1 MQTIEYKKAAAF
13 ISEYHHSHTVQF
25 DTTEEDI
32 ISMINEFK
40 ARFAPEILKRLKD
53 DEILPYIF
61 LTADG
66 NNDSL
71 CYHLEFNTKLR
82 KTFGSIS
89 GGSSY
94 KYGLFQ
100 RQEDGKWMTGAPKN
114 PEVLTDAD
122 ALTLGKSIRDSIV
135 SACELIEGKAL
146 STVNDYEILD
156 DELNALI
163 GKYASYA
170 WIQKYFNMVFP
181 EKFIGWYVTDWLK
194 HILFGLGINPSTKYY
209 GMNGQLAIIKQA
221 SGLLSPHFQDI
232 CYEIFGEIRHFFR
245 LGSSDGDK
253 NYYDAWKNA
262 GEIAVGWKKTGDLLD
277 YLKSGAI
284 DKDKLASALET
295 EYYSGDKKT
304 ASRKA
309 GEIKN
314 FYETASSAVIT
325 VMDGSR
331 LIGFVDQLSPY
342 YYDGD
347 TEMSHKKNGTWHS
360 VFNDGDRLPEDEGL
374 LTTCVEIKKAANLL
388 YLYKMYYGTTRSDS
402 VNNDNINNR
411 PIRFATGLISE
422 FPRNRI
428 LFGAPGT
435 GKSFTLNKQ
444 KDQLIIHDTDSER
457 VTFHP
462 DYSYA
467 NFVGTY
473 KPVPCLDEN
482 GKDTI
487 TYKYVPGP
495 FMRVYVEAL
504 KNSRADVTRPF
515 LLIIEEINRANV
527 AAVFGDIFQLLDRD
541 SNNVSEYPIHIS
553 EDARKFLA
561 DELGGDESQ
570 YKIMRIPDNMF
581 IWATM
586 NSADQGVF
594 PMDTAFKRRW
604 DFTYLGINDAEKEM
618 DEAVRNREFVF
629 GVGEYAR
636 LVTWNDIRKAI
647 NDELSS
653 ESYNI
658 NEDKLVGPYF
668 ISKAIL
674 SGSESTFMS
683 VFKNKVLMYLFDDA
697 VKQRRKTFFE
707 NCKDDKK
714 GVRYSEICSLFDE
727 KGVFIFP
734 DDISAQFDKKP
745 SNETEASAE

>member
-1 MQTIEYKKAAAF
+1 MQMIEYKKAAAF
-13 ISEYHHSHTVQF
+13 ISEYYHSHTVQF

-32 ISMINEFK
+32 ISLINEFK
-40 ARFAPEILKRLKD
+40 ARFAPVILKSLKD

-66 NNDSL
+66 SNDSL
-71 CYHLEFNTKLR
+71 CYHLEFNTKIK

-114 PEVLTDAD
+114 PEVLTDED
-122 ALTLGKSIRDSIV
+122 ALILGKSIRDSIV
-135 SACELIEGKAL
+135 SACELIEGKTL
-146 STVNDYEILD
+146 STVKDYEKLD

-163 GKYASYA
+163 GKYATYA
-170 WIQKYFNMVFP
+170 WIQKYFNMIFP
-181 EKFIGWYVTDWLK
+181 ERFIGWYVTDWLK
-194 HILFGLGINPSTKYY
+194 HILFGLGIDPSTKYY

-221 SGLLSPHFQDI
+221 SGLPSPHFQDI

-245 LGSSDGDK
+245 VGSSDGDK
-253 NYYDAWKNA
+253 NYYDSWKNA

-277 YLKSGAI
+277 FLKSGSI

-295 EYYSGDKKT
+295 EYYGGDKKT

-309 GEIKN
+309 GEIKS
-314 FYETASSAVIT
+314 FYETSSSSIIT

-331 LIGFVDQLSPY
+331 LMGFVDQLSPY
-342 YYDGD
+342 FYDGD

-388 YLYKMYYGTTRSDS
+388 YLYKMYYGTTSSDS
-402 VNNDNINNR
+402 VINNNAKNR

-435 GKSFTLNKQ
+435 GKSYTLNKQ
-444 KDQLIIHDTDSER
+444 KNQLVIRDTDSER
-457 VTFHP
+457 VTFYP

-482 GKDTI
+482 GKETI

-504 KNSRADVTRPF
+504 KNSREDVTRPF

-541 SNNVSEYPIHIS
+541 SNYVSEYPIHVS
-553 EDARKFLA
+553 EDARKYLV
-561 DELGGDESQ
+561 DELGGDGSQ
-570 YKIMRIPDNMF
+570 YTVMRIPDNMF

-618 DEAVRNREFVF
+618 DEAVLNRAFVF

-636 LVTWNDIRKAI
+636 LVTWNSIRKAI

-658 NEDKLVGPYF
+658 NEDKLLGPYF
-668 ISKAIL
+668 ISKAVL
-674 SGSESTFMS
+674 CGSESNFMS

-734 DDISAQFDKKP
+734 DDISAQFDKKT
-745 SNETEASAE
+745 SDEMEASKE